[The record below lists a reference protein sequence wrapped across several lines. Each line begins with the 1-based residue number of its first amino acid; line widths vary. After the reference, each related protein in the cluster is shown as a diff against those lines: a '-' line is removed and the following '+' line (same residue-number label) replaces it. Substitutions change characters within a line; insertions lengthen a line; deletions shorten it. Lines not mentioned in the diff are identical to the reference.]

1 MLAKAISLKFNKKS
15 MERRRLIGNAKD
27 WYISDGLIAMWD
39 GEFNAGDAHNSSATT
54 WKDMIGGYVL
64 NGTNA
69 TWGDKYAVFGGST
82 FFTTT
87 NSSIRSILNTGKSV
101 EIVYKTTDTS
111 AYQMMFCANGWYICA
126 LQASGVGLK
135 GFNPGGANVP
145 ENFYSNSA
153 VQDTNIHTYSAQYP
167 TWGLVVDNVTQS
179 TATKNG
185 NGVDTGSYFIGKRT
199 YNGSNGG
206 WCKGSMYCLRI
217 YNKVLTADEIAHNYN
232 IDLQRFV

>member
-1 MLAKAISLKFNKKS
+1 
-15 MERRRLIGNAKD
+15 
-27 WYISDGLIAMWD
+27 
-39 GEFNAGDAHNSSATT
+39 
-54 WKDMIGGYVL
+54 
-64 NGTNA
+64 
-69 TWGDKYAVFGGST
+69 
-82 FFTTT
+82 
-87 NSSIRSILNTGKSV
+87 
-101 EIVYKTTDTS
+101 
-111 AYQMMFCANGWYICA
+111 MMFCANGWYICA

-153 VQDTNIHTYSAQYP
+153 VQDTNIHTFSVDYT
-167 TWGLVVDNVTQS
+167 TWGLRIDNVTQS

-199 YNGSNGG
+199 YNSANGG

-217 YNKVLTADEIAHNYN
+217 YNKVLAADEVAHNYN